1 MIFPR
6 PFRDPTKRGIV
17 RACDDH
23 CDIAAAK
30 RLEHLAGFP
39 WVQILMNVFSDSQAK
54 KTTFMVRTLCRAG
67 GSHQYFGGSARCLNC
82 CWIFKSYSIFR
93 LK

>member
-39 WVQILMNVFSDSQAK
+39 WVQILMNVFSDSQ
-54 KTTFMVRTLCRAG
+54 G
-67 GSHQYFGGSARCLNC
+67 GCMALRLSSRFEEFKFASWFVAICSHHDLV
-82 CWIFKSYSIFR
+82 
-93 LK
+93 